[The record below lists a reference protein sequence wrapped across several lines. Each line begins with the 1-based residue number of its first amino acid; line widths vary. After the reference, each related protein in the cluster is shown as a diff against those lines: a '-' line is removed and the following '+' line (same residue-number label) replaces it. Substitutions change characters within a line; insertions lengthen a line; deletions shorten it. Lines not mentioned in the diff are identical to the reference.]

1 MFGYIRPQ
9 VSELL
14 VREYEQYKGVY
25 CSLCKE
31 LGKSYGIFTRFTLSY
46 DSTFLSLFIL
56 GRGEECVSFQKGR
69 CVFNPLKRCAY
80 CGQRH
85 PGLKFSSALS
95 VLMTYYKIR
104 DDIEDS
110 GFFGR
115 MRAYLLLPLVSH
127 PRKKAARDFPELEQ
141 ILQETIGNQKEQEQ
155 QESPSLDACAEPTA
169 QLLSRTFGL
178 LAGEEEFT
186 RRVLETFGYFLGRWV
201 YLIDAADDME
211 KDLQKKEFNPFLT
224 KLQLTEDATPEQ
236 WQEAK
241 TYCNEVL
248 NLTLSQAIGAIHLID
263 FPHFGPIILNI
274 ILQGLPEMQK
284 KLLFEK
290 EKHDVR
296 SV

>member
-1 MFGYIRPQ
+1 M
-9 VSELL
+9 
-14 VREYEQYKGVY
+14 
-25 CSLCKE
+25 
-31 LGKSYGIFTRFTLSY
+31 
-46 DSTFLSLFIL
+46 
-56 GRGEECVSFQKGR
+56 
-69 CVFNPLKRCAY
+69 
-80 CGQRH
+80 
-85 PGLKFSSALS
+85 
-95 VLMTYYKIR
+95 
-104 DDIEDS
+104 
-110 GFFGR
+110 
-115 MRAYLLLPLVSH
+115 
-127 PRKKAARDFPELEQ
+127 
-141 ILQETIGNQKEQEQ
+141 
-155 QESPSLDACAEPTA
+155 
-169 QLLSRTFGL
+169 